1 MSKNNLDID
10 IDSYKGPFDVL
21 LKLIE
26 KQKLDIYQ
34 IKLED
39 ITSSFIEEVRKM
51 EIPLDQLSEFI
62 YISSILLAIKSNKLL
77 PKKEE
82 DSLEEDLRKY
92 LIEYKKIKSV
102 QEDFKILE
110 KEAARYFTKYKE
122 DLSQFS
128 KEEEIIAHDIEI
140 ISREFQK
147 LMEKMADQ
155 ADQNEVISQI
165 KELDVNDYVEKIRKT
180 LNFSS
185 TIKLS
190 SIVEEIS
197 DKRACIATFL
207 ALLEMVRTKE
217 IYLKE
222 LSTNSF
228 EIIKR

>member
-165 KELDVNDYVEKIRKT
+165 KELDVNYYVEKIRKT

>member
-147 LMEKMADQ
+147 LMAKMADQ

>member
-128 KEEEIIAHDIEI
+128 KEEEIIVHDIEI